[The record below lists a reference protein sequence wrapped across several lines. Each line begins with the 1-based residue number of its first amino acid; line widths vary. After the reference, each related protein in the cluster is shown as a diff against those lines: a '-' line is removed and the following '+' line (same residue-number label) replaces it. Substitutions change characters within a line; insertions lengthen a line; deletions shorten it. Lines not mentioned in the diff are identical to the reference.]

1 MNPDHDFKSPLGPD
15 KSSDDPDRELGGS
28 DEKLYDQ
35 HQDKV
40 YDDMN
45 IPDFER
51 RKKEAQRAYSQ
62 ANDLVGDSEGGRSA
76 NQIPEPVDVLDQ
88 NISFTDASEP
98 ADSTSQPGIVNLSG
112 NPGNLGPSAQP
123 STSHQQSSP
132 APQAGPNRAP
142 GGANPAPQA
151 GPNRAPGGANPA
163 PQASTTRQSGAG
175 KQAGPSQT
183 PRAGNPKD
191 SHQSSHRELQR
202 DPQREPHRETH
213 RESSGE
219 VQLDTHSGQSK
230 ESWAKKLEELN
241 NELLVKVAELEV
253 EKSDLLDSLRRV
265 QADFENYRKRV
276 MKQEQ
281 EVYSRAEQSVL
292 EKILPALD
300 TIDLALAHLNVASS
314 SSASSSSPVDSVQTL
329 IMLSESIHESLAKV
343 GLDRI
348 VPVGE
353 DFDPER
359 DEAVAREPNDDS
371 TGDSNTQVVSEV
383 MRAGY
388 KFKGKVIRPAMVKVR
403 G

>member
-1 MNPDHDFKSPLGPD
+1 MNPDHDFNSPLGPD
-15 KSSDDPDRELGGS
+15 KSSDDPDDGLGGS
-28 DEKLYDQ
+28 DDTLYDQ
-35 HQDKV
+35 LQDKV
-40 YDDMN
+40 YVDMN

-62 ANDLVGDSEGGRSA
+62 ANDLVGDHESTRAGSPNSE
-76 NQIPEPVDVLDQ
+76 QVDVLDQ
-88 NISFTDASEP
+88 NISFTDATDPVEP
-98 ADSTSQPGIVNLSG
+98 AVTPGNPNPSG

-123 STSHQQSSP
+123 STPHQQSS
-132 APQAGPNRAP
+132 
-142 GGANPAPQA
+142 
-151 GPNRAPGGANPA
+151 PA

-191 SHQSSHRELQR
+191 SHQSSHREPQR
-202 DPQREPHRETH
+202 DPHRETH

-219 VQLDTHSGQSK
+219 VQQDTHSGQSK

>member
-1 MNPDHDFKSPLGPD
+1 MNPDHDFNSPLGPD
-15 KSSDDPDRELGGS
+15 KSSDDPDDGLGGS
-28 DEKLYDQ
+28 DDTLYDQ
-35 HQDKV
+35 LQDKV
-40 YDDMN
+40 YVDMN

-62 ANDLVGDSEGGRSA
+62 ANDLVGDHESTRAGSPNSE
-76 NQIPEPVDVLDQ
+76 QVDVLDQ
-88 NISFTDASEP
+88 NISFTDATDPVEP
-98 ADSTSQPGIVNLSG
+98 AVTPGNPNPSG

-123 STSHQQSSP
+123 STPHQQSSP

-191 SHQSSHRELQR
+191 SHQSSHREPQR
-202 DPQREPHRETH
+202 DPHRETH

-219 VQLDTHSGQSK
+219 VQQDTHSGQSK

-281 EVYSRAEQSVL
+281 EVHSRAEQSVL